1 MKELSLKNNYR
12 DIPETN
18 LQNNFHKKLIY
29 TTLLNI
35 AIFQGIVLGLV
46 ILKSSLFNS
55 QSNRYLAY
63 LLFTLSIVLLNY
75 VFEIEG
81 AFTSYP
87 LLRFLDY
94 IEWIFLL
101 PVFIFLFIIHR
112 IDDTV
117 KSRQRSY
124 LYYIPF
130 IYSSTFAITYHLN
143 DILGIYKIPDSG
155 IFIINILRLIQLL
168 FAFIIILFPPFYS
181 YFMIRHL
188 KDPQEKKWVITL
200 LTTLYLLLST
210 WLITYMTGFFFG
222 IDISSTMSGLAL
234 SATFIMHWT
243 AYIGIYKY
251 KLAKNKDAVYNFLNN
266 DLAIIH
272 PNLQVAENSTPQE
285 YKDSITADNLY
296 FQKLEL
302 LCKDQHIY
310 TDSTLNREKVA
321 EKLGISAGY
330 VSQIVNTITGDNFAH
345 YINQYRVEA
354 VKEMISDPEYK
365 NYTLLTMGLESGF
378 TSKTTFYNA
387 FKKVTGQTPNEYKNT
402 IK

>member
-1 MKELSLKNNYR
+1 
-12 DIPETN
+12 
-18 LQNNFHKKLIY
+18 LIY

-35 AIFQGIVLGLV
+35 AIFQGIVLGLI

-55 QSNRYLAY
+55 RSNRYLAY

-87 LLRFLDY
+87 LLRFLDD

-101 PVFIFLFIIHR
+101 PVFIFLFIINR
-112 IDDTV
+112 IEDIV
-117 KSRQRSY
+117 KNRQRTY
-124 LYYIPF
+124 LYFIPF
-130 IYSSTFAITYHLN
+130 AYSSIVSITYDLSN
-143 DILGIYKIPDSG
+143 VAGLYKIPDSS
-155 IFIINILRLIQLL
+155 IFLVNILRLIQLL
-168 FAFIIILFPPFYS
+168 FAFIIILFLPLYS

-188 KDPQEKKWVITL
+188 KDSQEKKWVIIL

-210 WLITYMTGFFFG
+210 WLITYMAGLFFE

-234 SATFIMHWT
+234 SATFIIHWT

-272 PNLQVAENSTPQE
+272 PNLQAAENSITQE
-285 YKDSITADNLY
+285 NITAEAYKEYITADNLY
-296 FQKLEL
+296 FQKLEI

-354 VKEMISDPEYK
+354 VKKMISDPEYE

-387 FKKVTGQTPNEYKNT
+387 FKKVTGQTPNEYKNA

>member
-1 MKELSLKNNYR
+1 M
-12 DIPETN
+12 
-18 LQNNFHKKLIY
+18 IY

-35 AIFQGIVLGLV
+35 AVFQGIVLGVV

-55 QSNRYLAY
+55 NSNKYLAY
-63 LLFTLSIVLLNY
+63 LLFALSMVLLNY

-81 AFTSYP
+81 AFKSYP
-87 LLRFLDY
+87 LLCFLDY
-94 IEWIFLL
+94 IEWIFLP
-101 PVFIFLFIIHR
+101 PVFIFLFIINR

-117 KSRQRSY
+117 KNRQRTY

-130 IYSSTFAITYHLN
+130 VYSSTFTIIYRLN
-143 DILGIYKIPDSG
+143 DILGVYKIEGSG

-181 YFMIRHL
+181 YFMIKHL
-188 KDPQEKKWVITL
+188 KDPQEKKWVIVL
-200 LTTLYLLLST
+200 LTSLYLLLST

-251 KLAKNKDAVYNFLNN
+251 KLAKNKDAIYNFLNN
-266 DLAIIH
+266 DLVIIH
-272 PNLQVAENSTPQE
+272 PNLPITDDSITQENSIAE
-285 YKDSITADNLY
+285 ESRESITADNLY

-302 LCKDQHIY
+302 LCKEQHIY

-354 VKEMISDPEYK
+354 VKEMISDPEYE
-365 NYTLLTMGLESGF
+365 NYNLLTMGLEAGF
-378 TSKTTFYNA
+378 TSKTTFFKA

-402 IK
+402 SK

>member
-1 MKELSLKNNYR
+1 
-12 DIPETN
+12 
-18 LQNNFHKKLIY
+18 LIY

-35 AIFQGIVLGLV
+35 AIFQGIVLGVV

-55 QSNRYLAY
+55 QSNKYLAY
-63 LLFTLSIVLLNY
+63 LLFALSIVLLNY

-87 LLRFLDY
+87 LLCFLDY

-101 PVFIFLFIIHR
+101 PVFIFLFIINR

-117 KSRQRSY
+117 KNRQKTY

-130 IYSSTFAITYHLN
+130 VYSTTFTITYHLN
-143 DILGIYKIPDSG
+143 DILGIYKITDSD

-188 KDPQEKKWVITL
+188 KDPHEKNWVLTL
-200 LTTLYLLLST
+200 LTALYLVLST
-210 WLITYMTGFFFG
+210 WLITYMAGFFFEV
-222 IDISSTMSGLAL
+222 DISSTMSVLAL
-234 SATFIMHWT
+234 CATFIIHWT

-272 PNLQVAENSTPQE
+272 PNLQVAENSITQE
-285 YKDSITADNLY
+285 NSTVEAYKESITADNLY

-302 LCKDQHIY
+302 LCKEQHIY

-330 VSQIVNTITGDNFAH
+330 VSQIVNIITGDNFAN
-345 YINQYRVEA
+345 YINNYRVEA
-354 VKEMISDPEYK
+354 VKEMISDPEYE

-378 TSKTTFYNA
+378 TSKTTFYKA
-387 FKKVTGQTPNEYKNT
+387 FKKVTDQTPNEYKNT

>member
-1 MKELSLKNNYR
+1 M
-12 DIPETN
+12 
-18 LQNNFHKKLIY
+18 IY

-35 AIFQGIVLGLV
+35 AIFQGIVLGVV

-55 QSNRYLAY
+55 NSNKYLAC

-81 AFTSYP
+81 AFKSYP
-87 LLRFLDY
+87 LLCFLDY

-101 PVFIFLFIIHR
+101 PVFIFLFIINR

-117 KSRQRSY
+117 KNRQKTY

-130 IYSSTFAITYHLN
+130 AYSSTFTIIYHLN
-143 DILGIYKIPDSG
+143 DILGIYKIADSG
-155 IFIINILRLIQLL
+155 FFIMNILRVIQLL

-188 KDPQEKKWVITL
+188 KDPQEKKWVLTL

-251 KLAKNKDAVYNFLNN
+251 KLAKNKDAVYHFLNN
-266 DLAIIH
+266 DLVIIH
-272 PNLQVAENSTPQE
+272 PDLQVAENNIKQE
-285 YKDSITADNLY
+285 HNTAEESRESITADNLY

-302 LCKDQHIY
+302 LCKDEHIY

-321 EKLGISAGY
+321 EKLGISPGY
-330 VSQIVNTITGDNFAH
+330 VSQIVNTVTGDNFAH

-354 VKEMISDPEYK
+354 VKEMISNPEYE
-365 NYTLLTMGLESGF
+365 NYNLLTMGLEAGF
-378 TSKTTFYNA
+378 TSKTTFFKA

>member
-1 MKELSLKNNYR
+1 LN
-12 DIPETN
+12 
-18 LQNNFHKKLIY
+18 Y

-35 AIFQGIVLGLV
+35 AIFQGIVLGLI

-55 QSNRYLAY
+55 RSNRYLAY

-87 LLRFLDY
+87 LLRFLDD

-101 PVFIFLFIIHR
+101 PVFIFLFIINR
-112 IDDTV
+112 IEDTV
-117 KSRQRSY
+117 KNRQRTY
-124 LYYIPF
+124 LYFIPF
-130 IYSSTFAITYHLN
+130 AYSSIVSITYDLSN
-143 DILGIYKIPDSG
+143 VAGLYKIPDSS
-155 IFIINILRLIQLL
+155 IFLVNILRLIQLL
-168 FAFIIILFPPFYS
+168 FAFIIILFLPLYS

-188 KDPQEKKWVITL
+188 KDSQEKKWVIIL

-210 WLITYMTGFFFG
+210 WLITYMAGLFFE

-234 SATFIMHWT
+234 SATFIIHWT

-272 PNLQVAENSTPQE
+272 PNLQAAENSITQE
-285 YKDSITADNLY
+285 NITAEAYKEYITADNLY
-296 FQKLEL
+296 FQKLEI

-354 VKEMISDPEYK
+354 VKKMISDPEYE

-387 FKKVTGQTPNEYKNT
+387 FKKVTGQTPNEYKNA

>member
-1 MKELSLKNNYR
+1 M
-12 DIPETN
+12 
-18 LQNNFHKKLIY
+18 IY

-35 AIFQGIVLGLV
+35 AIFQGIVLGIV
-46 ILKSSLFNS
+46 ILRSSLFNS

-63 LLFTLSIVLLNY
+63 LLFALSFVLLNY

-81 AFTSYP
+81 AFKSYP
-87 LLRFLDY
+87 LLCFLDY
-94 IEWIFLL
+94 IEWIFLP
-101 PVFIFLFIIHR
+101 PVFIFLFIINR

-117 KSRQRSY
+117 RNRQRTY

-130 IYSSTFAITYHLN
+130 AYSSTFTIIYHLN
-143 DILGIYKIPDSG
+143 NILGIYKISDSG
-155 IFIINILRLIQLL
+155 IFIINILRLIQLI

-181 YFMIRHL
+181 YFMIKHL
-188 KDPQEKKWVITL
+188 KDPQEKKWIMTL

-210 WLITYMTGFFFG
+210 WLITYMAGFFFG

-251 KLAKNKDAVYNFLNN
+251 KLAKNRNAVYNFLNQDSN
-266 DLAIIH
+266 ISYT
-272 PNLQVAENSTPQE
+272 NPQIPQNNIPQQ
-285 YKDSITADNLY
+285 YKESITADNLY

-330 VSQIVNTITGDNFAH
+330 LSQIINTITEDNFAH

-354 VKEMISDPEYK
+354 VKEMISDPEYE
-365 NYTLLTMGLESGF
+365 NYTLLTIGLESGF

>member
-1 MKELSLKNNYR
+1 M
-12 DIPETN
+12 
-18 LQNNFHKKLIY
+18 
-29 TTLLNI
+29 
-35 AIFQGIVLGLV
+35 VLGVV

-55 QSNRYLAY
+55 KSNKYLAY
-63 LLFTLSIVLLNY
+63 LLFALSMVLLNY
-75 VFEIEG
+75 VFELEG

-87 LLRFLDY
+87 LLRFLDS

-101 PVFIFLFIIHR
+101 PVFIFLFIINR
-112 IDDTV
+112 IDDAV
-117 KSRQRSY
+117 RNRQRSY

-130 IYSSTFAITYHLN
+130 VYSSTFVILYHLN
-143 DILGIYKIPDSG
+143 DILGIYKITDSG
-155 IFIINILRLIQLL
+155 NFIINILELIQLL

-188 KDPQEKKWVITL
+188 KDPQEKKWILTL
-200 LTTLYLLLST
+200 LTSLYLLLST

-222 IDISSTMSGLAL
+222 IDISSTMSGVAL

-251 KLAKNKDAVYNFLNN
+251 KLAKNKEAVYHFLNN
-266 DLAIIH
+266 DAAIPYPH
-272 PNLQVAENSTPQE
+272 LQTADNSTPQE
-285 YKDSITADNLY
+285 YKESITADNLY

-302 LCKDQHIY
+302 LCKDEHIY

-354 VKEMISDPEYK
+354 VKEMIADPEYD
-365 NYTLLTMGLESGF
+365 NYNLLTMGLEAGF